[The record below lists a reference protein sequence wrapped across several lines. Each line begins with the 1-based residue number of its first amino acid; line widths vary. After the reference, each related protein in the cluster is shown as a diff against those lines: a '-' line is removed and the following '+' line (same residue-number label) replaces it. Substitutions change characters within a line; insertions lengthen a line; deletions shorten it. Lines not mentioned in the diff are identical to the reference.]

1 MAVPNILSAGSMDGD
16 KIVNDQGEDLGD
28 VKDIMIDLESG
39 SIAYV
44 VLSFGGFLGL
54 GDKLFGVPVEALRKK
69 PEEHEFVLDVDKQK
83 LENAPGFDKDNWPGT
98 HGDHQEYMR
107 TIYSHYGYE
116 QRTAR
121 GTQIIGEEREEVRPR
136 EEAKQTRE
144 QAPEAVAAAP
154 VGAKAAA
161 AGEEIRTGETQS
173 REIYQI
179 LKNEHDKVLG
189 LFDEAINTGSRDTFM
204 QIKAELD
211 PHMNGEEEVLYPVL
225 KKEGRTHD
233 ISMEGYEEHHVAKM
247 LLSELDNMNEKDEMW
262 IPKLKVLKEN
272 VKHHVEEEEKEMFP
286 ASKNVLSDQR
296 AEEIGQKYL
305 DFKDRY
311 SSAHGKN
318 M

>member
-28 VKDIMIDLESG
+28 VKDVMIDLESG
-39 SIAYV
+39 SISYV

-69 PEEHEFVLDVDKQK
+69 PDEHEFVLDVDKQK

-144 QAPEAVAAAP
+144 QAPEAVAAAR
-154 VGAKAAA
+154 VGAKAAV
-161 AGEEIRTGETQS
+161 AGEEIRTGDIQS

-211 PHMNGEEEVLYPVL
+211 PHMNG
-225 KKEGRTHD
+225 
-233 ISMEGYEEHHVAKM
+233 
-247 LLSELDNMNEKDEMW
+247 
-262 IPKLKVLKEN
+262 
-272 VKHHVEEEEKEMFP
+272 
-286 ASKNVLSDQR
+286 
-296 AEEIGQKYL
+296 
-305 DFKDRY
+305 
-311 SSAHGKN
+311 
-318 M
+318 